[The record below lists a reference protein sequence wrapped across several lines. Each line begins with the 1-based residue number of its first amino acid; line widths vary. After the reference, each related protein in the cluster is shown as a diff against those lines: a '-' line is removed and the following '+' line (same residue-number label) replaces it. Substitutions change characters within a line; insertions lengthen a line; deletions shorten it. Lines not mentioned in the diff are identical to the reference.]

1 MRARHH
7 LFADLMGRH
16 AIYLANERT
25 VLRQRQRAPRLV
37 VAHTELALRRHANC
51 EGEQSAAAR
60 KMRARV
66 TAPVDETDEQMT
78 VGENRIERG
87 EQPPGRVTL
96 QRRGAFELVVD
107 VADGAL
113 ECREVG
119 RMRKIRR
126 HVVER
131 ALDFAQVGAQLG
143 RGEGRRRGARGGWAQ
158 RGHAEEQQD
167 RHARGA
173 A

>member
-1 MRARHH
+1 
-7 LFADLMGRH
+7 
-16 AIYLANERT
+16 
-25 VLRQRQRAPRLV
+25 
-37 VAHTELALRRHANC
+37 
-51 EGEQSAAAR
+51 
-60 KMRARV
+60 MRARV

-119 RMRKIRR
+119 R
-126 HVVER
+126 
-131 ALDFAQVGAQLG
+131 
-143 RGEGRRRGARGGWAQ
+143 
-158 RGHAEEQQD
+158 
-167 RHARGA
+167 
-173 A
+173 